1 MHVLSRR
8 CSIASLPLKN
18 LLQSCLKYKFESNE
32 NMNEV
37 IKKLKKIQFYEL
49 SKYEFSKV
57 TRNIKAALI
66 LFKSFNNKKLFFI
79 FKKKNFLQFLLSCL
93 ASDEFS
99 PYGKNFHS
107 MSETT
112 KENHLFLTL

>member
-1 MHVLSRR
+1 MNYQNMSF
-8 CSIASLPLKN
+8 LKLRHN
-18 LLQSCLKYKFESNE
+18 SNPS
-32 NMNEV
+32 N
-37 IKKLKKIQFYEL
+37 KIL
-49 SKYEFSKV
+49 

>member
-1 MHVLSRR
+1 MNYQNMSY
-8 CSIASLPLKN
+8 LKLIHN
-18 LLQSCLKYKFESNE
+18 SYS
-32 NMNEV
+32 
-37 IKKLKKIQFYEL
+37 
-49 SKYEFSKV
+49 S
-57 TRNIKAALI
+57 NIKVALI
-66 LFKSFNNKKLFFI
+66 LFKSFNYEKLFFI

-99 PYGKNFHS
+99 PYGKNFLS